1 MLPNQLI
8 LKLEERYFQYLPG
21 CSSKCI
27 LKKNNYG
34 ILKIPDDSA
43 DLFEFDPDE
52 QSDNGS
58 YKSLPLH
65 NLQSPK
71 DRAYI

>member
-1 MLPNQLI
+1 M
-8 LKLEERYFQYLPG
+8 YFKKIK
-21 CSSKCI
+21 SKFF
-27 LKKNNYG
+27 
-34 ILKIPDDSA
+34 KIPDDSA
-43 DLFEFDPDE
+43 GLFEFDPDE

-58 YKSLPLH
+58 YKSSPLH

>member
-1 MLPNQLI
+1 MFFF
-8 LKLEERYFQYLPG
+8 EV
-21 CSSKCI
+21 
-27 LKKNNYG
+27 
-34 ILKIPDDSA
+34 PDDSA
-43 DLFEFDPDE
+43 GLFEFGLDE